1 MIISLDNPKAD
12 ALDIIRDLYN
22 ELYDKSSTPPWVL
35 PNTNET
41 ILYSRYLWTLNELS
55 KLIENGHQDPLMIV
69 DRFKDKMIEYAQIN
83 SEQWQDCVDC
93 CGMVTDLLV

>member
-1 MIISLDNPKAD
+1 MINSLDNPKAD

-22 ELYDKSSTPPWVL
+22 EMYDKRSTPPWML
-35 PNTNET
+35 PNISEAL
-41 ILYSRYLWTLNELS
+41 LYSHYLWTLNELS
-55 KLIENGHQDPLMIV
+55 KRIENCNQDPLMVV

-83 SEQWQDCVDC
+83 STLWQDCVDC